1 MSDSLTNEEVS
12 RYGRQMIVQGLSTNN
27 PIHQQL
33 LLKNSKIVLIGA
45 GGLSSPCLAYLAGA
59 GVGTIGIIDDDVVE
73 NSNLHRQIIH
83 STSKRG
89 MLKCESAKKFI
100 NDLNPNVIVKTFPV
114 RLNNEN
120 AFDILDQFDVIL
132 DCTDTPITRYLS
144 SDVAV
149 VLGKTL
155 ISASGVNTEGQ
166 LTVLNFENVG
176 PCYRCFHPKPPPPH
190 AVSSCSANGVIGA
203 CIGLVGVMQAVE
215 TLKVLQK
222 IYTKENFEPFM
233 LQYNGFM
240 DQSLRRFKMRGRR
253 EDCISCGSKA
263 ENKIT
268 REMIENNEI
277 NYFEFCGSR
286 DYNVLADD
294 ERITV
299 QEFEDKYWKDKKPK
313 EDTVYLDVRPAH
325 HYSISNFNNEKF
337 HNIPLAE
344 LKSFKNDWT
353 KLKSKMPELEPTSE
367 VVVFCRHGNE
377 SRLATRVLKDDF
389 GIKNTKDVIGGFFKY
404 IDDVDPSLPKY

>member
-1 MSDSLTNEEVS
+1 MSSSLTNEEVS
-12 RYGRQMIVQGLSTNN
+12 RYGRQMIVQGLSPNH
-27 PIHQQL
+27 PIEQQL
-33 LLKNSKIVLIGA
+33 LLKNSRIVLIGA

-89 MLKCESAKKFI
+89 MLKCESAKKFV
-100 NDLNPNVIVKTFPV
+100 NDLNPNVEVITFPV
-114 RLNNEN
+114 RLTNDN
-120 AFDILDQFDVIL
+120 AFDIFSQFDVIL

-149 VLGKTL
+149 LLGKTL
-155 ISASGVNTEGQ
+155 VSASGVNTEGQ
-166 LTVLNFENVG
+166 LTVLNFENIG

-190 AVSSCSANGVIGA
+190 TVSSCSANGVIGA

-215 TLKVLQK
+215 TLKVVQK
-222 IYTKENFEPFM
+222 IYTKDNFEPFM
-233 LQYNGFM
+233 LQYNGFP
-240 DQSLRRFKMRGRR
+240 DQSLRRFRMRGRR
-253 EDCISCGSKA
+253 ADCISCGSDS
-263 ENKIT
+263 ERKIT
-268 REMIENNEI
+268 RSMIENGDI

-286 DYNVLADD
+286 NYDVLASE

-299 QEFEDKYWKDKKPK
+299 HDFEALYWKNKEPK
-313 EDTVYLDVRPAH
+313 ADTVYLDVRPAH
-325 HYSISNFNNEKF
+325 HYSISNFNSHRFYNV
-337 HNIPLAE
+337 PLAE
-344 LKSFKNDWT
+344 LQSYKNDWT
-353 KLKSKMPELEPTSE
+353 KLKSSVPEIEKTSE

-377 SRLATRVLKDDF
+377 SRLATRVLKDEF
-389 GIKNTKDVIGGFFKY
+389 GIANTKDVIGGFFKY

>member
-1 MSDSLTNEEVS
+1 MTNEEIS
-12 RYGRQMIVQGLSTNN
+12 RYGRQMIVQGLSPNH
-27 PIHQQL
+27 PIDQQL
-33 LLKNSKIVLIGA
+33 ILKNSKIVLIGA
-45 GGLSSPCLAYLAGA
+45 GGLASPCLAYLAGA

-100 NDLNPNVIVKTFPV
+100 RDLNPNVEVKTFPV
-114 RLNNEN
+114 RLTNEN
-120 AFDILDQFDVIL
+120 AFEILDQFDVIL

-144 SDVAV
+144 SDAAV
-149 VLGKTL
+149 LLGKTL
-155 ISASGVNTEGQ
+155 ISASGVNTDGQ
-166 LTVLNFENVG
+166 LTILNFENIG

-190 AVSSCSANGVIGA
+190 AVSSCSGSGVIGA

-222 IYTKENFEPFM
+222 IYNKDNFEPFM
-233 LQYNGFM
+233 LQYSGFL

-253 EDCISCGSKA
+253 DDCISCGPKA

-268 REMIENNEI
+268 REMVENGEI
-277 NYFEFCGSR
+277 NYFEFCGSKNY
-286 DYNVLADD
+286 DFLADD

-299 QEFEDKYWKDKKPK
+299 EEFENLYWKNKESKK
-313 EDTVYLDVRPAH
+313 DTVYIDVRPAH
-325 HYSISNFNNEKF
+325 HYSISNFNNKKF
-337 HNIPLAE
+337 HNVPLAE
-344 LKSFKNDWT
+344 LKS
-353 KLKSKMPELEPTSE
+353 LKSDWAELKNKVPEVDENSE

-377 SRLATRVLKDDF
+377 SRVATRILKDDF
-389 GIKNTKDVIGGFFKY
+389 GIENTKDVIGGFFKY
-404 IDDVDPSLPKY
+404 IDDIDPQLPKY

>member
-1 MSDSLTNEEVS
+1 MSTSLTNEEVS
-12 RYGRQMIVQGLSTNN
+12 RYGRQMIVQGLSSNH
-27 PIHQQL
+27 PIDQQL

-89 MLKCESAKKFI
+89 MLKCDSAKKFV
-100 NDLNPNVIVKTFPV
+100 NDLNPNVEVKTFPV
-114 RLNNEN
+114 RLTNYN
-120 AFDILDQFDVIL
+120 AFEIFAQFDVIL

-149 VLGKTL
+149 LLGKTL

-166 LTVLNFENVG
+166 LTVLNFENIG

-222 IYTKENFEPFM
+222 IYNKDNFEPFM
-233 LQYNGFM
+233 LQYSGFM

-253 EDCISCGSKA
+253 DDCISCGKKA

-268 REMIENNEI
+268 KAMIEDGEI
-277 NYFEFCGSR
+277 NYFEFCGSK
-286 DYNVLADD
+286 DYNVVADE

-299 QEFEDKYWKDKKPK
+299 NEFEAKYWKNRNYNDK
-313 EDTVYLDVRPAH
+313 TIYIDVRPAH

-337 HNIPLAE
+337 HNIPLAD
-344 LKSFKNDWT
+344 LKSYKSDWN
-353 KLKSKMPELEPTSE
+353 KLRAEIPDVDKSSE

-404 IDDVDPSLPKY
+404 IDDVDKSIPKY